1 MIAHTVAGA
10 ADSPGSKLVLSGLKL
25 KAADSDSATCGC
37 NKNLMGL
44 GCTLLLLYMINYQKN

>member
-37 NKNLMGL
+37 NKNLHGL
-44 GCTLLLLYMINYQKN
+44 GLYFTPTVHD